1 MPTPT
6 SNRVMSAGQQY
17 AGQQYAGQPG
27 QQYAGQHYAAQ
38 PGQQY
43 AAQPGQQYAGP
54 GALTTIARS
63 DASAQVPILPEYIPE
78 QTAQAPPQGMPRQGR
93 DMWRAGWLPLILLGQ
108 ALLSLRLIWS
118 NTAFQDEALYLWAGH
133 RVWSHW
139 LYGAPVP
146 GFPSYFSGAPV
157 VYPPLGALTDTYGG
171 LAGARLLSLAFMLLA
186 TSLLYLAAC
195 RIFDRQSA
203 LFAACLF
210 AGLAATQ
217 FVGALATYDAM
228 AIALLAL
235 ATCLGFRAADLRPR
249 HRTALLVLAGSA
261 LALADATKYA
271 AALFDPVVISAVMA
285 FGWRQRGRRFGLAAA
300 AVLLLTTVAILAAAV
315 LIGGHAYWH
324 GVMSTTLA
332 RSSGD
337 VAPAGVL
344 YVSATW
350 AGGVM
355 VLALIGTAVV
365 FVMAQRWATRCLIFA
380 LSGAAFLVP
389 AEQARIHTIT
399 SLFKHIGFGAWFGCV
414 VAGFAL
420 ASLLDVVPATKV
432 AAAARVG
439 LAATV
444 LSAVVGTALASS
456 EFDSWPNSAAFTADL
471 RRAAVTNRGPIL
483 ESNSIPQYYVPGL
496 WFRNEIGTVTFSY
509 PDSAKGRLSGPSA
522 YADAIRHGFFSII
535 ALDDTSTPGQNDAIR
550 KDIRAANAGW
560 SARTQA
566 TRYVPVASM
575 PFVASG
581 FRGYLRIWILGTAKS
596 GSKSAA
602 HHDNRKQH

>member
-1 MPTPT
+1 
-6 SNRVMSAGQQY
+6 MSAGQQYAGQQYANQPRQQY

-27 QQYAGQHYAAQ
+27 QQYAGQR
-38 PGQQY
+38 
-43 AAQPGQQYAGP
+43 GQQYAGP
-54 GALTTIARS
+54 GPLTTIARS

-78 QTAQAPPQGMPRQGR
+78 QTAQAPPQDMPRQGR
-93 DMWRAGWLPLILLGQ
+93 DMWRAWWLPVILLGQ

-157 VYPPLGALTDTYGG
+157 VYPPLGALADTYGG

-186 TSLLYLAAC
+186 TALLYLAAC

-210 AGLAATQ
+210 AGLGATQ

-380 LSGAAFLVP
+380 LAGAAFLVP

-399 SLFKHIGFGAWFGCV
+399 SLFKHVGFGAWFGCV

-420 ASLLDVVPATKV
+420 ASLLDVVPTTKV

-444 LSAVVGTALASS
+444 LSALAGTALASS

-575 PFVASG
+575 PFVAGG

-602 HHDNRKQH
+602 HHDHRKQH

>member
-1 MPTPT
+1 M
-6 SNRVMSAGQQY
+6 RSAAQRQAAQRQAAPQYAGPQYVAQQY
-17 AGQQYAGQPG
+17 AGL
-27 QQYAGQHYAAQ
+27 
-38 PGQQY
+38 
-43 AAQPGQQYAGP
+43 

-63 DASAQVPILPEYIPE
+63 DASARAPILPEYNPE
-78 QTAQAPPQGMPRQGR
+78 QLAQAPPQGIPRQGR
-93 DMWRAGWLPLILLGQ
+93 DIWRAPWLPLILLGQ
-108 ALLSLRLIWS
+108 ALLSLRLIRS

-146 GFPSYFSGAPV
+146 GFPSYFSGAPA
-157 VYPPLGALTDTYGG
+157 VYPPLGALADTYGG

-186 TSLLYLAAC
+186 TLLLYLTAR
-195 RIFDRQSA
+195 RIFDRRSA
-203 LFAACLF
+203 LFAVCLF
-210 AGLAATQ
+210 AGLGATQ

-235 ATCLGFRAADLRPR
+235 AACLGVRAGDLRSR
-249 HRTALLVLAGSA
+249 HRTALLVMAGIA

-271 AALFDPVVISAVMA
+271 AALFDPVVIAAVMA
-285 FGWRQRGRRFGLAAA
+285 FGWHQRGRRFGLAAA
-300 AVLLLTTVAILAAAV
+300 AVLLLTTVAILAVAV
-315 LIGGHAYWH
+315 RIGGHPYWH
-324 GVMSTTLA
+324 GIMSTTLA

-337 VAPAGVL
+337 IAPVGVL

-365 FVMAQRWATRCLIFA
+365 FVISPNWEMRCLSLVLA
-380 LSGAAFLVP
+380 GAAFLAP

-399 SLFKHIGFGAWFGCV
+399 SLFKHIGFGAWFGCI

-420 ASLLDVVPATKV
+420 ASLLDVVPTTKV

-439 LAATV
+439 LAAAV
-444 LSAVVGTALASS
+444 LSALAGTALAGSQ
-456 EFDSWPNSAAFTADL
+456 FDAWPNSAAFTADL
-471 RRAAVTNRGPIL
+471 RRAATTNRGPIL

-509 PDSAKGRLSGPSA
+509 HDPAKGRLSGPRA
-522 YADAIRHGFFSII
+522 YAAAIRHGFFSII
-535 ALDDTSTPGQNDAIR
+535 ALDDTSTLRQDDAIR
-550 KDIRAANAGW
+550 QDIRAANAGW
-560 SARTQA
+560 RARARA
-566 TRYVPVASM
+566 TRYVQVANM

-581 FRGYLRIWILGTAKS
+581 FRGYFRIWILSTAKP
-596 GSKSAA
+596 GSKAAA
-602 HHDNRKQH
+602 HHHRKQQ

>member
-1 MPTPT
+1 VLAPTRSP
-6 SNRVMSAGQQY
+6 VMSAAQQHAAEQY
-17 AGQQYAGQPG
+17 AA
-27 QQYAGQHYAAQ
+27 
-38 PGQQY
+38 QQY
-43 AAQPGQQYAGP
+43 AAQQHAGEQYAGL

-63 DASAQVPILPEYIPE
+63 DTPAQVPIMPEYIPE
-78 QTAQAPPQGMPRQGR
+78 QPGQAPPQGIPRQGR
-93 DMWRAGWLPLILLGQ
+93 DMWRAPWLPVILLGQ

-133 RVWSHW
+133 RVWSNW

-157 VYPPLGALTDTYGG
+157 VYPPLGALADTYGG

-186 TSLLYLAAC
+186 TLLLYLTAR
-195 RIFDRQSA
+195 RIFDRRSA
-203 LFAACLF
+203 LFAVCLF
-210 AGLAATQ
+210 AGLGATQ
-217 FVGALATYDAM
+217 FLGALATYDAM

-249 HRTALLVLAGSA
+249 HRTTLLVLAGSA

-271 AALFDPVVISAVMA
+271 AALFDPVVIAAVMA

-300 AVLLLTTVAILAAAV
+300 AVPLLTMVAILAAAV
-315 LIGGHAYWH
+315 LIGGHPYWH
-324 GVMSTTLA
+324 GIMSTTLA

-337 VAPAGVL
+337 VASAGVL

-355 VLALIGTAVV
+355 LLALIGTAVV
-365 FVMAQRWATRCLIFA
+365 FVIAPRWEMRCLSIVLA
-380 LSGAAFLVP
+380 GAAFLAP

-420 ASLLDVVPATKV
+420 ASLLDVVPTTKV

-439 LAATV
+439 LAAAV
-444 LSAVVGTALASS
+444 LSALAGTALASS
-456 EFDSWPNSAAFTADL
+456 QFDAWPNSAAFTADL

-483 ESNSIPQYYVPGL
+483 ESNSIPQYYVPDL

-509 PDSAKGRLSGPSA
+509 PDSAKGSLSGPRA

-535 ALDDTSTPGQNDAIR
+535 ALDDTSTLRQDVAIR
-550 KDIRAANAGW
+550 QDIHAANAGW
-560 SARTQA
+560 RARARA
-566 TRYVPVASM
+566 TRYVQVASM

-581 FRGYLRIWILGTAKS
+581 FRGYFRIWILGTAKPD
-596 GSKSAA
+596 SKAAA
-602 HHDNRKQH
+602 HHDHRKQH

>member
-1 MPTPT
+1 
-6 SNRVMSAGQQY
+6 MSAGQHY
-17 AGQQYAGQPG
+17 GGQQYAD
-27 QQYAGQHYAAQ
+27 QQYASLGV
-38 PGQQY
+38 
-43 AAQPGQQYAGP
+43 
-54 GALTTIARS
+54 LTTIAQS
-63 DASAQVPILPEYIPE
+63 DALPRVPILPEYIPE

-285 FGWRQRGRRFGLAAA
+285 FGWRQRGHRFGLAAA
-300 AVLLLTTVAILAAAV
+300 AVPLLTTVVFLAVAI
-315 LIGGHAYWH
+315 LIGGHRYWH

-337 VAPAGVL
+337 VAPAGVI

-350 AGGVM
+350 AGGVT

-365 FVMAQRWATRCLIFA
+365 FVIAKRWTMRCLSFV
-380 LSGAAFLVP
+380 LVGAAFLVP
-389 AEQARIHTIT
+389 VEQARIHTIT
-399 SLFKHIGFGAWFGCV
+399 SLFKHIGFGAWFGCI

-420 ASLLDVVPATKV
+420 ASLLDVVPTTKV

-444 LSAVVGTALASS
+444 LGALAGTALASS
-456 EFDSWPNSAAFTADL
+456 QFDSWPNSAAFTAVL

-483 ESNSIPQYYVPGL
+483 ESNSIPQYYVPKL
-496 WFRNEIGTVTFSY
+496 WFRNEIGTLTFSY
-509 PDSAKGRLSGPSA
+509 PDSAKGSLSGPRA

-535 ALDDTSTPGQNDAIR
+535 ALDDTSTLRQDDAIR
-550 KDIRAANAGW
+550 TDIRAANAGW
-560 SARTQA
+560 HARKLA
-566 TRYVPVASM
+566 TRYVQVASM
-575 PFVASG
+575 PFAASG
-581 FRGYLRIWILGTAKS
+581 FRGYLRIWILST
-596 GSKSAA
+596 AA
-602 HHDNRKQH
+602 HHDHRKQH